1 MFKVSQSLHQ
11 FYSVILNTHIGPG
24 FNISHY
30 QNIIWHQYII
40 IYTIYVCYII
50 WIIWMCLILTT
61 SIRTRSS
68 GQCVSGA
75 ICSVDE
81 SSPSSASPLFQM
93 TKPPWML
100 RQALPEPSLKAE
112 DYKIN
117 STCIR
122 SFWKSWYKCLHNLS
136 L

>member
-1 MFKVSQSLHQ
+1 MCQKLQMIKDLCMQISKQLLAVEIKICIFSHNTVIYICMRVS
-11 FYSVILNTHIGPG
+11 
-24 FNISHY
+24 
-30 QNIIWHQYII
+30 
-40 IYTIYVCYII
+40 
-50 WIIWMCLILTT
+50 LIFTT

-75 ICSVDE
+75 ICSAVE

-112 DYKIN
+112 EYKIN
-117 STCIR
+117 SIR
-122 SFWKSWYKCLHNLS
+122 SLWKSWYKCLHNLHCYQCMWWQQII
-136 L
+136 